1 MTNPYYDNDEPTI
14 VLKQIAKALV
24 KLNDN
29 GLLDTYKG
37 SITTTKDDE
46 GGYTIVLAKQIT
58 VGFHPSADFV
68 LVHHGSRGGLTTRGD
83 IERYSPILDQIM
95 TEVEVQS

>member
-1 MTNPYYDNDEPTI
+1 MTNPYYDNDEPTN

-24 KLNDN
+24 KLDED
-29 GLLDTYKG
+29 GVLDVFKR
-37 SITTTKDDE
+37 SITATKDDE
-46 GGYTIVLAKQIT
+46 GGYTMVLAKRIT

-95 TEVEVQS
+95 AEVEVKS